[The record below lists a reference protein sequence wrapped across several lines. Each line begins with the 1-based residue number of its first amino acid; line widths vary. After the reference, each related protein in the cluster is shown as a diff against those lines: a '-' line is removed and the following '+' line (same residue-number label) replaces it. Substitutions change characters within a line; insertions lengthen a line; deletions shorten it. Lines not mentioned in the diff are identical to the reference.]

1 MFYILLSIAAA
12 YVVVRA
18 LLRARAKRA
27 AARHTRER
35 FVSRAPAA
43 TLVRPDPVT
52 AWRVNF
58 SPDPEPKAPKV
69 NPLNTYAPPG
79 VTFE

>member
-1 MFYILLSIAAA
+1 MFHIILTLLAV
-12 YVVVRA
+12 YVVARA

-27 AARHTRER
+27 AARHMQER

-43 TLVRPDPVT
+43 TFVRPDPVT